1 MQLKRIIPGFK
12 NSQRFRVI
20 FHKASPDYDARQ
32 GASEYDIGFYLTI
45 RQLAEDFVTTGAR
58 VAVWDALE
66 QLARMRDHA
75 KRDGDLVPTGLGM
88 TTRGFQIQISLD

>member
-20 FHKASPDYDARQ
+20 FHNPDSGYDSRQ
-32 GASEYDIGFYLTI
+32 GASTLDIGFYLTI
-45 RQLAEDFVTTGAR
+45 RQLSEDFVTTGSR

-66 QLARMRDHA
+66 ALARMRDHA
-75 KRDGDLVPTGLGM
+75 RRDGDPVPVGLGM